1 MCRFLLKIIMNKIF
15 DNTEVAFA
23 LKSNRE
29 LERAYFLFQL
39 IGNQSLVKIGTALT
53 NFALK
58 AHLPVESLIRS
69 TVFDHFC
76 GGVNE
81 IDCLRVVDKMHTK
94 GVSSVLDYSVEGK
107 EKEADFDAT
116 ADEIIRTI
124 AAAKG
129 DPHIPFCVFKVTG
142 VARFELL
149 EKQNEVVR
157 GTLTQLSERDQ
168 SEWNRVVQRVLQICQ
183 AAYDADQRIFI
194 DAEDSWIQD
203 AIDALCHDMMEKF
216 NHNAPIVYNTIQ
228 LYRHDRLDFLKKA
241 HAWSREK
248 GLHYAVKL
256 VRGAY
261 MEKEGKRA
269 AEMGYQNPIQPSK
282 EATDRDF
289 NAGVQYCLDNL
300 QDMALCCGSHN
311 EESSML
317 LAQWMEEKGVVKND
331 NRVAFA
337 QLFGMS
343 DHISYN
349 LSHLNYNVAKYVPY
363 GPIKE
368 VMPYL
373 LRRADEN
380 TSVAGQTGRELSLI
394 MKELNRRK
402 KKKTA

>member
-1 MCRFLLKIIMNKIF
+1 MSPLSFE
-15 DNTEVAFA
+15 NTAIAFKGKDDAA
-23 LKSNRE
+23 LRRS
-29 LERAYFLFQL
+29 YWLFKL
-39 IGNQSLVKIGTALT
+39 IGNPSMVRIGGTLT
-53 NFALK
+53 NVALGIGFPIGWLIKNNIFAQ
-58 AHLPVESLIRS
+58 
-69 TVFDHFC
+69 FC
-76 GGVNE
+76 GGETVE
-81 IDCLRVVDKMHTK
+81 ECKAASARLAEYCIGTI
-94 GVSSVLDYSVEGK
+94 LDYSVEGK
-107 EKEADFDAT
+107 EKESDFDAT

-124 AAAKG
+124 DAAKG
-129 DPHIPFCVFKVTG
+129 NPHIPFCVFKVTG

-157 GTLTQLSERDQ
+157 GHLKQLTEKDQ
-168 SEWNRVVQRVLQICQ
+168 AEWNRVVQRVLRICQ

-203 AIDALCHDMMEKF
+203 AIDTLCHDMMEKF
-216 NHNAPIVYNTIQ
+216 NHRAPIVYNTVQ
-228 LYRHDRLDFLKKA
+228 LYRHDRLAFLKNA
-241 HAWSREK
+241 HAWAREK

-269 AEMGYQNPIQPSK
+269 IEMGYQNPIQPSK

-349 LSHLNYNVAKYVPY
+349 LADAGYNVVKYLPY

-373 LRRADEN
+373 LRRAQEN
-380 TSVAGQTGRELSLI
+380 TSVKGQTSRELGLI
-394 MKELNRRK
+394 LKEKKRREGMK
-402 KKKTA
+402 

>member
-1 MCRFLLKIIMNKIF
+1 MLPLSFE
-15 DNTEVAFA
+15 NTAIAFKGKDDAA
-23 LKSNRE
+23 LRRS
-29 LERAYFLFQL
+29 YWLFKL
-39 IGNQSLVKIGTALT
+39 IGNPTLVKIGGAMTH
-53 NFALK
+53 FAVGIGF
-58 AHLPVESLIRS
+58 PIGWLIKKNI
-69 TVFDHFC
+69 FAQFC
-76 GGVNE
+76 GGETVEECKVASARLAEYN
-81 IDCLRVVDKMHTK
+81 IGTI
-94 GVSSVLDYSVEGK
+94 LDYSVEGK

-129 DPHIPFCVFKVTG
+129 NPHIPFCVFKVTG

-157 GTLTQLSERDQ
+157 GTLTQLSEKDQ

-216 NHNAPIVYNTIQ
+216 NQQAPIVYNTIQ
-228 LYRHDRLDFLKKA
+228 LYRHDRLEFLKKA
-241 HAWSREK
+241 HAWAREK
-248 GLHYAVKL
+248 GLYYAVKL

-289 NAGVQYCLDNL
+289 NAGVQYCLENL

-349 LSHLNYNVAKYVPY
+349 LADAGYNVVKYLPY

-373 LRRADEN
+373 LRRAQEN
-380 TSVAGQTGRELSLI
+380 TSVKGQTSRELGLI
-394 MKELNRRK
+394 LKERKRREGMKQR
-402 KKKTA
+402 

>member
-1 MCRFLLKIIMNKIF
+1 MLPLSFE
-15 DNTEVAFA
+15 NTAIAFKGKDDAA
-23 LKSNRE
+23 LRRS
-29 LERAYFLFQL
+29 YWLFKL
-39 IGNQSLVKIGTALT
+39 IGNPSLVRIGGTLT
-53 NFALK
+53 NVALGIGFPIGWLIKNNIFAQ
-58 AHLPVESLIRS
+58 
-69 TVFDHFC
+69 FC
-76 GGVNE
+76 GGETVE
-81 IDCLRVVDKMHTK
+81 ECKAASARLAEYSIGTI
-94 GVSSVLDYSVEGK
+94 LDFSVEGK
-107 EKEADFDAT
+107 EKELDFDAT

-124 AAAKG
+124 DAAKG
-129 DPHIPFCVFKVTG
+129 NPHIPFCVFKVTG

-157 GTLTQLSERDQ
+157 GTLTQLAEKDEA
-168 SEWNRVVQRVLQICQ
+168 EWNRVVQRVLRICQ

-216 NHNAPIVYNTIQ
+216 NHQAPIVYNTVQ
-228 LYRHDRLDFLKKA
+228 LYRHDRLEFLKNA
-241 HAWSREK
+241 HAWARER

-282 EATDRDF
+282 EATDNDF
-289 NAGVQYCLDNL
+289 NAGVKYCLDNL
-300 QDMALCCGSHN
+300 QNMALCCGSHN

-317 LAQWMEEKGVVKND
+317 LAKMMEERGVVKND

-349 LSHLNYNVAKYVPY
+349 LADAGYNVVKYLPY

-373 LRRADEN
+373 LRRAQEN
-380 TSVAGQTGRELSLI
+380 TSVKGQTSRELGLI
-394 MKELNRRK
+394 LKERESRKGMK
-402 KKKTA
+402 

>member
-1 MCRFLLKIIMNKIF
+1 MSPLSFE
-15 DNTEVAFA
+15 NTAIAFKGKDDAA
-23 LKSNRE
+23 LRRS
-29 LERAYFLFQL
+29 YWLFKL
-39 IGNQSLVKIGTALT
+39 IGNPSMVRIGGTLT
-53 NFALK
+53 NVALGIGFPIGWLIKNNIFAQ
-58 AHLPVESLIRS
+58 
-69 TVFDHFC
+69 FC
-76 GGVNE
+76 GGETVE
-81 IDCLRVVDKMHTK
+81 ECKAASARLAEYGIGTI
-94 GVSSVLDYSVEGK
+94 LDYSVEGK
-107 EKEADFDAT
+107 EKESDFDAT

-124 AAAKG
+124 DAAKG
-129 DPHIPFCVFKVTG
+129 NPHIPFCVFKVTG

-157 GTLTQLSERDQ
+157 GHLKQLTEKNQA
-168 SEWNRVVQRVLQICQ
+168 EWNRVVQRVLRICQ

-203 AIDALCHDMMEKF
+203 AIDTLCHDMMEKF
-216 NHNAPIVYNTIQ
+216 NHRAPIVYNTVQ
-228 LYRHDRLDFLKKA
+228 LYRHDRLAFLKNA
-241 HAWSREK
+241 HAWAREK

-269 AEMGYQNPIQPSK
+269 VEMGYQNPIQPSK

-349 LSHLNYNVAKYVPY
+349 LADAGYNVVKYLPY

-373 LRRADEN
+373 LRRAQEN
-380 TSVAGQTGRELSLI
+380 TSVKGQTSRELGLI
-394 MKELNRRK
+394 LKEKKRREGMK
-402 KKKTA
+402 

>member
-1 MCRFLLKIIMNKIF
+1 MSPLSFE
-15 DNTEVAFA
+15 NTAIAFKGKDDAA
-23 LKSNRE
+23 LRRS
-29 LERAYFLFQL
+29 YWLFKL
-39 IGNQSLVKIGTALT
+39 IGNPSMVRIGGTLT
-53 NFALK
+53 NFALGIGF
-58 AHLPVESLIRS
+58 PIGWLIKNNI
-69 TVFDHFC
+69 FAQFC
-76 GGVNE
+76 GGETVE
-81 IDCLRVVDKMHTK
+81 ECKAASARLAEYGIGTI
-94 GVSSVLDYSVEGK
+94 LDYSVEGK
-107 EKEADFDAT
+107 EKESDFDAT
-116 ADEIIRTI
+116 AEEIIRTI
-124 AAAKG
+124 DAAKG
-129 DPHIPFCVFKVTG
+129 NPHIPFCVFKVTG
-142 VARFELL
+142 IARFELL

-157 GTLTQLSERDQ
+157 GTLTQLTEKDQ
-168 SEWNRVVQRVLQICQ
+168 AEWSRVVQRVLHICQ

-203 AIDALCHDMMEKF
+203 AIDQLCHDMMEKF
-216 NHNAPIVYNTIQ
+216 NHQAPIVYNTVQ
-228 LYRHDRLDFLKKA
+228 LYRHDRLEFLKKT
-241 HAWSREK
+241 HAWAKDK

-289 NAGVQYCLDNL
+289 NAGVKYCLDNL

-317 LAQWMEEKGVVKND
+317 LAQWMEERGIVKND

-349 LSHLNYNVAKYVPY
+349 LADAGYNVVKYLPY

-373 LRRADEN
+373 LRRAQEN
-380 TSVAGQTGRELSLI
+380 TSVKGQTSRELGLI
-394 MKELNRRK
+394 LSERDRRRNNR
-402 KKKTA
+402 

>member
-1 MCRFLLKIIMNKIF
+1 MSLLSF
-15 DNTEVAFA
+15 ENTAIAFKGKDDAA
-23 LKSNRE
+23 LRRS
-29 LERAYFLFQL
+29 YWLFKL
-39 IGNQSLVKIGTALT
+39 IGNPSMVRIGGTLT
-53 NFALK
+53 NFALGIGF
-58 AHLPVESLIRS
+58 PIGWLIKNNI
-69 TVFDHFC
+69 FAQFC
-76 GGVNE
+76 GGETVE
-81 IDCLRVVDKMHTK
+81 ECKAASARLAEYGIGTI
-94 GVSSVLDYSVEGK
+94 LDYSVEGK
-107 EKEADFDAT
+107 EKESDFDAT

-124 AAAKG
+124 DAAKG
-129 DPHIPFCVFKVTG
+129 NPHIPFCVFKVTG

-157 GTLTQLSERDQ
+157 GTLTQLAEKDQ
-168 SEWNRVVQRVLQICQ
+168 AEWNRVVQRVLLICQ
-183 AAYDADQRIFI
+183 ASYDADQRIFI

-216 NHNAPIVYNTIQ
+216 NHQAPIVYNTVQ
-228 LYRHDRLDFLKKA
+228 LYRHDRLEFLKNA
-241 HAWSREK
+241 HAWAKEK

-289 NAGVQYCLDNL
+289 NAGVKYCLDNL
-300 QDMALCCGSHN
+300 QNMALCCGSHN

-317 LAQWMEEKGVVKND
+317 LAQWMEERGVVKND

-349 LSHLNYNVAKYVPY
+349 LADAGYNVVKYLPY

-373 LRRADEN
+373 LRRAQEN
-380 TSVAGQTGRELSLI
+380 TSVKGQTSRELGLI
-394 MKELNRRK
+394 LSERRRRMKR
-402 KKKTA
+402 

>member
-1 MCRFLLKIIMNKIF
+1 MSPLSFE
-15 DNTEVAFA
+15 NTAIAFKGKDDAA
-23 LKSNRE
+23 LRRS
-29 LERAYFLFQL
+29 FWLFKL
-39 IGNQSLVKIGTALT
+39 IGNPSMVKIGGTLT
-53 NFALK
+53 NFALGIGF
-58 AHLPVESLIRS
+58 PIGWLIKNNI
-69 TVFDHFC
+69 FAQFC
-76 GGVNE
+76 GGETVE
-81 IDCLRVVDKMHTK
+81 ECKAASARLAEYGIGTI
-94 GVSSVLDYSVEGK
+94 LDYSVEGK
-107 EKEADFDAT
+107 EKESDFDAT
-116 ADEIIRTI
+116 AEEIIRTI
-124 AAAKG
+124 DAAKG
-129 DPHIPFCVFKVTG
+129 NPHIPFCVFKVTG

-149 EKQNEVVR
+149 ERQNEVVR
-157 GTLTQLSERDQ
+157 GTLTQLTEKDQ
-168 SEWNRVVQRVLQICQ
+168 AEWSRVVQRVLNICQ

-203 AIDALCHDMMEKF
+203 AIDQLCHDMMEKF
-216 NHNAPIVYNTIQ
+216 NHQMPIVYNTVQ
-228 LYRHDRLDFLKKA
+228 LYRHDRLAFLKSA
-241 HAWSREK
+241 HERARAK

-289 NAGVQYCLDNL
+289 NAGVKYCLDNL

-317 LAQWMEEKGVVKND
+317 LAQWMEERGIVKND

-349 LSHLNYNVAKYVPY
+349 LADAGYNVVKYLPY

-373 LRRADEN
+373 LRRAQEN
-380 TSVAGQTGRELSLI
+380 TSVKGQTSRELGLI
-394 MKELNRRK
+394 LKERKRR
-402 KKKTA
+402 AGE

>member
-1 MCRFLLKIIMNKIF
+1 MLPLSFE
-15 DNTEVAFA
+15 NTAIAFKGKDDAA
-23 LKSNRE
+23 LRRS
-29 LERAYFLFQL
+29 YWLFKL
-39 IGNQSLVKIGTALT
+39 IGNPTLVKIGGAMTH
-53 NFALK
+53 FAVGIGF
-58 AHLPVESLIRS
+58 PIGWLIKKNI
-69 TVFDHFC
+69 FAQFC
-76 GGVNE
+76 GGETVEECKVASARLAEYN
-81 IDCLRVVDKMHTK
+81 IGTI
-94 GVSSVLDYSVEGK
+94 LDYSVEGK
-107 EKEADFDAT
+107 EKEVDFDAT

-129 DPHIPFCVFKVTG
+129 NPHIPFCVFKVTG

-157 GTLTQLSERDQ
+157 GTLTQLSEKDQ

-216 NHNAPIVYNTIQ
+216 NQQAPIVYNTIQ
-228 LYRHDRLDFLKKA
+228 LYRHDRLEFLKKA
-241 HAWSREK
+241 HAWAREK
-248 GLHYAVKL
+248 GLYYAVKL

-349 LSHLNYNVAKYVPY
+349 LADAGYNVVKYLPY

-373 LRRADEN
+373 LRRAQEN
-380 TSVAGQTGRELSLI
+380 TSVKGQTSRELGLI
-394 MKELNRRK
+394 LKERKRREGMKQR
-402 KKKTA
+402 

>member
-1 MCRFLLKIIMNKIF
+1 MVR
-15 DNTEVAFA
+15 
-23 LKSNRE
+23 
-29 LERAYFLFQL
+29 
-39 IGNQSLVKIGTALT
+39 IGGTLT
-53 NFALK
+53 NFALGIGF
-58 AHLPVESLIRS
+58 PIGWLIKNNI
-69 TVFDHFC
+69 FAQFC
-76 GGVNE
+76 GGETVE
-81 IDCLRVVDKMHTK
+81 ECKAASARLAEYGIGTI
-94 GVSSVLDYSVEGK
+94 LDYSVEGK
-107 EKEADFDAT
+107 EKESDFDAT
-116 ADEIIRTI
+116 AEEIIRTI
-124 AAAKG
+124 DAAKG
-129 DPHIPFCVFKVTG
+129 NPHIPFCVFKVTG
-142 VARFELL
+142 IARFELL
-149 EKQNEVVR
+149 ERQNEVVR
-157 GTLTQLSERDQ
+157 GTLTQLTEKDQ
-168 SEWNRVVQRVLQICQ
+168 AEWSRVVQRVLHICQ

-203 AIDALCHDMMEKF
+203 AIDQLCHDMMEKF
-216 NHNAPIVYNTIQ
+216 NHQAPIVYNTVQ
-228 LYRHDRLDFLKKA
+228 LYRHDRLEFLKKA
-241 HAWSREK
+241 HAWAKDK

-289 NAGVQYCLDNL
+289 NAGVKYCLDNL

-317 LAQWMEEKGVVKND
+317 LAQWMEERGIVKND

-349 LSHLNYNVAKYVPY
+349 LADAGYNVVKYLPY

-373 LRRADEN
+373 LRRAQEN
-380 TSVAGQTGRELSLI
+380 TSVKGQTSRELGLI
-394 MKELNRRK
+394 LSERDRRRNNR
-402 KKKTA
+402 

>member
-1 MCRFLLKIIMNKIF
+1 MLPLSFE
-15 DNTEVAFA
+15 NTAIAFKGKDDAA
-23 LKSNRE
+23 LRRS
-29 LERAYFLFQL
+29 YWLFKL
-39 IGNQSLVKIGTALT
+39 IGNPTLVKIGGAMTH
-53 NFALK
+53 FAVGIGF
-58 AHLPVESLIRS
+58 PIGWLIKKNI
-69 TVFDHFC
+69 FAQFC
-76 GGVNE
+76 GGETVEECKVASARLAEYN
-81 IDCLRVVDKMHTK
+81 IGTI
-94 GVSSVLDYSVEGK
+94 LDYSVEGK

-129 DPHIPFCVFKVTG
+129 NPHIPFCVFKVTG

-157 GTLTQLSERDQ
+157 GTLTQLSEKDQ
-168 SEWNRVVQRVLQICQ
+168 SEWDRVVQRVLQICQ

-216 NHNAPIVYNTIQ
+216 NQQAPIVYNTIQ
-228 LYRHDRLDFLKKA
+228 LYRHDRLEFLKKA
-241 HAWSREK
+241 HAWAREK
-248 GLHYAVKL
+248 GLYYAVKL

-282 EATDRDF
+282 EATDSDF

-349 LSHLNYNVAKYVPY
+349 LADAGYNVVKYLPY

-373 LRRADEN
+373 LRRAQEN
-380 TSVAGQTGRELSLI
+380 TSVKGQTSRELGLI
-394 MKELNRRK
+394 LKERKRREGMKQR
-402 KKKTA
+402 

>member
-1 MCRFLLKIIMNKIF
+1 MSPLSFE
-15 DNTEVAFA
+15 NTAIAFKGKDDAA
-23 LKSNRE
+23 LRRS
-29 LERAYFLFQL
+29 YWLFKL
-39 IGNQSLVKIGTALT
+39 IGNPSMVRIGGTLT
-53 NFALK
+53 NFALGIGF
-58 AHLPVESLIRS
+58 PIGWLIKNNI
-69 TVFDHFC
+69 FAQFC
-76 GGVNE
+76 GGETVE
-81 IDCLRVVDKMHTK
+81 ECKAASARLAEYGIGTI
-94 GVSSVLDYSVEGK
+94 LDYSVEGK
-107 EKEADFDAT
+107 EKESDFDAT
-116 ADEIIRTI
+116 AEEIIRTI
-124 AAAKG
+124 DAAKG
-129 DPHIPFCVFKVTG
+129 NPHIPFCVFKVTG

-149 EKQNEVVR
+149 ERQNEVVR
-157 GTLTQLSERDQ
+157 GTLTQLTEKDQ
-168 SEWNRVVQRVLQICQ
+168 AEWSRVVQRVLHICQ

-203 AIDALCHDMMEKF
+203 AIDQLCHDMMEKF
-216 NHNAPIVYNTIQ
+216 NHQMPIVYNTVQ
-228 LYRHDRLDFLKKA
+228 LYRHDRLAFLKSA
-241 HAWSREK
+241 HEWARAK

-289 NAGVQYCLDNL
+289 NAGVKYCLDNL

-317 LAQWMEEKGVVKND
+317 LAQWMEERGIVKND

-349 LSHLNYNVAKYVPY
+349 LADAGYNVVKYLPY

-373 LRRADEN
+373 LRRAQEN
-380 TSVAGQTGRELSLI
+380 TSVKGQTSRELGLI
-394 MKELNRRK
+394 LKERKRRGNQDY
-402 KKKTA
+402 

>member
-1 MCRFLLKIIMNKIF
+1 MSLLSF
-15 DNTEVAFA
+15 ENTAIAFKGKDDAA
-23 LKSNRE
+23 LRRS
-29 LERAYFLFQL
+29 YWLFKL
-39 IGNQSLVKIGTALT
+39 IGNPSMVRIGGTLT
-53 NFALK
+53 NFALGIGF
-58 AHLPVESLIRS
+58 PIGWLIKNNI
-69 TVFDHFC
+69 FAQFC
-76 GGVNE
+76 GGETVE
-81 IDCLRVVDKMHTK
+81 ECKAASARLAEYGIGTI
-94 GVSSVLDYSVEGK
+94 LDYSVEGK
-107 EKEADFDAT
+107 EKESDFDAT

-124 AAAKG
+124 DAAKG
-129 DPHIPFCVFKVTG
+129 NPHIPFCVFKVTG

-157 GTLTQLSERDQ
+157 GTLTQLAEKDQ
-168 SEWNRVVQRVLQICQ
+168 AEWNRVVQRVLRICQ

-203 AIDALCHDMMEKF
+203 AIDTLCHDMMEKF
-216 NHNAPIVYNTIQ
+216 NHQAPIVYNTVQ
-228 LYRHDRLDFLKKA
+228 LYRHDRLEFLKNA
-241 HAWSREK
+241 HAWAKEK

-282 EATDRDF
+282 EATDNDF
-289 NAGVQYCLDNL
+289 NAGVKHCLDNL
-300 QDMALCCGSHN
+300 QNMALCCGSHN

-317 LAQWMEEKGVVKND
+317 LAQWMEERGVVKND

-349 LSHLNYNVAKYVPY
+349 LADAGYNVVKYLPY

-373 LRRADEN
+373 LRRAQEN
-380 TSVAGQTGRELSLI
+380 TSVKGQTSRELGLI
-394 MKELNRRK
+394 LKERRRRDEEK
-402 KKKTA
+402 RDKG

>member
-1 MCRFLLKIIMNKIF
+1 MSLLSF
-15 DNTEVAFA
+15 ENTAIAFKGKDDAA
-23 LKSNRE
+23 LRRS
-29 LERAYFLFQL
+29 YWLFKL
-39 IGNQSLVKIGTALT
+39 IGNPSMVRIGGTLT
-53 NFALK
+53 NFALGIGF
-58 AHLPVESLIRS
+58 PIGWLIKNNI
-69 TVFDHFC
+69 FAQFC
-76 GGVNE
+76 GGETVE
-81 IDCLRVVDKMHTK
+81 ECKAASARLAEYGIGTI
-94 GVSSVLDYSVEGK
+94 LDYSVEGK
-107 EKEADFDAT
+107 EKESDFDAT

-124 AAAKG
+124 DAAKG
-129 DPHIPFCVFKVTG
+129 NPHIPFCVFKVTG
-142 VARFELL
+142 IARIELL
-149 EKQNEVVR
+149 EKKNEVVR
-157 GTLTQLSERDQ
+157 GTLTQLAEKDQ
-168 SEWNRVVQRVLQICQ
+168 AEWNRVVQRVLLICQ

-216 NHNAPIVYNTIQ
+216 NHQAPIVYNSVQ
-228 LYRHDRLDFLKKA
+228 LYRHDRLEFLKNA
-241 HAWSREK
+241 HAWAKKK

-282 EATDRDF
+282 EATDNDF
-289 NAGVQYCLDNL
+289 NAGVKYCLDNL
-300 QDMALCCGSHN
+300 QNMALCCGSHN

-317 LAQWMEEKGVVKND
+317 LAQWMEERGVVKND

-349 LSHLNYNVAKYVPY
+349 LADAGYNVVKYLPY

-373 LRRADEN
+373 LRRAQEN
-380 TSVAGQTGRELSLI
+380 TSVKGQTSRELGLI
-394 MKELNRRK
+394 LKERERRRRMKR
-402 KKKTA
+402 

>member
-1 MCRFLLKIIMNKIF
+1 MSLLSF
-15 DNTEVAFA
+15 ENTAIAFKGKDDAA
-23 LKSNRE
+23 LRRS
-29 LERAYFLFQL
+29 YWLFKL
-39 IGNQSLVKIGTALT
+39 IGNPSMVRIGGTLT
-53 NFALK
+53 NFALGIGF
-58 AHLPVESLIRS
+58 PIGWLIKNNI
-69 TVFDHFC
+69 FAQFC
-76 GGVNE
+76 GGETVE
-81 IDCLRVVDKMHTK
+81 ECKAASARLAEYGIGTI
-94 GVSSVLDYSVEGK
+94 LDYSVEGK
-107 EKEADFDAT
+107 EKESDFDAT

-124 AAAKG
+124 DAAKG
-129 DPHIPFCVFKVTG
+129 NPHIPFCVFKVTG
-142 VARFELL
+142 IARFELL

-157 GTLTQLSERDQ
+157 GTLTQLAEKDQ
-168 SEWNRVVQRVLQICQ
+168 AEWNRVVQRVLRICQ

-216 NHNAPIVYNTIQ
+216 NHQAPIVYNTVQ
-228 LYRHDRLDFLKKA
+228 LYRHDRLEFLKNA
-241 HAWSREK
+241 HAWAREN

-317 LAQWMEEKGVVKND
+317 LAQWMEERGVVKND

-349 LSHLNYNVAKYVPY
+349 LADAGYNVVKYLPY

-373 LRRADEN
+373 LRRAQEN
-380 TSVAGQTGRELSLI
+380 TSVKGQTSRELGLI
-394 MKELNRRK
+394 LSERRRRMKR
-402 KKKTA
+402 

>member
-1 MCRFLLKIIMNKIF
+1 MLPLSFE
-15 DNTEVAFA
+15 NTAIAFKGKDDAA
-23 LKSNRE
+23 LRRS
-29 LERAYFLFQL
+29 YWLFKL
-39 IGNQSLVKIGTALT
+39 IGNPTLVKIGGAMTH
-53 NFALK
+53 FAVGIGF
-58 AHLPVESLIRS
+58 PIGWLIKKNI
-69 TVFDHFC
+69 FAQFC
-76 GGVNE
+76 GGETVEECKVASARLAEYN
-81 IDCLRVVDKMHTK
+81 IGTI
-94 GVSSVLDYSVEGK
+94 LDYSVEGK
-107 EKEADFDAT
+107 EKEVDFDAT

-129 DPHIPFCVFKVTG
+129 NPHIPFCVFKVTG

-157 GTLTQLSERDQ
+157 GTLTQLSEKDQ

-216 NHNAPIVYNTIQ
+216 NQQAPIVYNTIQ
-228 LYRHDRLDFLKKA
+228 LYRHDRLEFLKKA
-241 HAWSREK
+241 HAWAREK
-248 GLHYAVKL
+248 GLYYAVKL

-349 LSHLNYNVAKYVPY
+349 LADAGYNVVKYLPY

-373 LRRADEN
+373 LRRAQEN
-380 TSVAGQTGRELSLI
+380 TSVKGQTSRELGLI
-394 MKELNRRK
+394 LKERRRREGVK
-402 KKKTA
+402 LR

>member
-1 MCRFLLKIIMNKIF
+1 MSPLSFE
-15 DNTEVAFA
+15 NTAIAFKGKDDAA
-23 LKSNRE
+23 LRRS
-29 LERAYFLFQL
+29 YWLFKL
-39 IGNQSLVKIGTALT
+39 IGNPSMVRIGGTLT
-53 NFALK
+53 NFALGIGF
-58 AHLPVESLIRS
+58 PIGWLIKNNI
-69 TVFDHFC
+69 FAQFC
-76 GGVNE
+76 GGETVE
-81 IDCLRVVDKMHTK
+81 ECKAASARLAEYGIGTI
-94 GVSSVLDYSVEGK
+94 LDYSVEGK
-107 EKEADFDAT
+107 EKESDFDAT
-116 ADEIIRTI
+116 AEEIIRTI
-124 AAAKG
+124 DAAKG
-129 DPHIPFCVFKVTG
+129 NPHIPFCVFKVTG
-142 VARFELL
+142 IARFELL
-149 EKQNEVVR
+149 ERQNEVVR
-157 GTLTQLSERDQ
+157 GTLTQLTEKDQ
-168 SEWNRVVQRVLQICQ
+168 AEWSRVVQRVLHICQ

-203 AIDALCHDMMEKF
+203 AIDQLCHDMMEKF
-216 NHNAPIVYNTIQ
+216 NHQAPIVYNTVQ
-228 LYRHDRLDFLKKA
+228 LYRHDRLEFLKKA
-241 HAWSREK
+241 HAWAKDK

-289 NAGVQYCLDNL
+289 NAGVKYCLDNL

-317 LAQWMEEKGVVKND
+317 LAQWMEERGIVKND

-349 LSHLNYNVAKYVPY
+349 LADAGYNVVKYLPY

-373 LRRADEN
+373 LRRAQEN
-380 TSVAGQTGRELSLI
+380 TSVKGQTSRELGLI
-394 MKELNRRK
+394 LKERKRRSQD
-402 KKKTA
+402 

>member
-1 MCRFLLKIIMNKIF
+1 MLPLSFE
-15 DNTEVAFA
+15 NTAIAFKGKDDAA
-23 LKSNRE
+23 LRRS
-29 LERAYFLFQL
+29 YWLFKL
-39 IGNQSLVKIGTALT
+39 IGNPTLVKIGGAMTH
-53 NFALK
+53 FAVGIGF
-58 AHLPVESLIRS
+58 PIGWLIKKNI
-69 TVFDHFC
+69 FAQFC
-76 GGVNE
+76 GGETVEECKVASARLAEYN
-81 IDCLRVVDKMHTK
+81 IGTI
-94 GVSSVLDYSVEGK
+94 LDYSVEGK

-129 DPHIPFCVFKVTG
+129 NPHIPFCVFKVTG

-157 GTLTQLSERDQ
+157 GTLTQLSEKDQ
-168 SEWNRVVQRVLQICQ
+168 SEWDRVVQRVLQICQ

-216 NHNAPIVYNTIQ
+216 NHDAPIVYNTIQ

-241 HAWSREK
+241 HVWSREK

-349 LSHLNYNVAKYVPY
+349 LADAGYNVVKYLPY

-373 LRRADEN
+373 LRRAQEN
-380 TSVAGQTGRELSLI
+380 TSVKGQTSRELGLI
-394 MKELNRRK
+394 LKERKRREGMKQR
-402 KKKTA
+402 

>member
-1 MCRFLLKIIMNKIF
+1 MLPLSFE
-15 DNTEVAFA
+15 NTAIAFKGKDDAA
-23 LKSNRE
+23 LRRS
-29 LERAYFLFQL
+29 YWLFKL
-39 IGNQSLVKIGTALT
+39 IGNPTLVKIGGAMTH
-53 NFALK
+53 FAVGIGF
-58 AHLPVESLIRS
+58 PIGWLIKKNI
-69 TVFDHFC
+69 FAQFC
-76 GGVNE
+76 GGETVEECKVASARLAEYN
-81 IDCLRVVDKMHTK
+81 IGTI
-94 GVSSVLDYSVEGK
+94 LDYSVEGK

-282 EATDRDF
+282 EATDSDF

-349 LSHLNYNVAKYVPY
+349 LADAGYNVVKYLPY

-373 LRRADEN
+373 LRRAQEN
-380 TSVAGQTGRELSLI
+380 TSVKGQTSRELGLI
-394 MKELNRRK
+394 LKERKRREGMKQR
-402 KKKTA
+402 

>member
-1 MCRFLLKIIMNKIF
+1 MSPLSFE
-15 DNTEVAFA
+15 NTAIAFKGKDDAA
-23 LKSNRE
+23 LRRS
-29 LERAYFLFQL
+29 YWLFKL
-39 IGNQSLVKIGTALT
+39 IGNPSMVRIGGTLT
-53 NFALK
+53 NFALGIGF
-58 AHLPVESLIRS
+58 PIGWLIKNNI
-69 TVFDHFC
+69 FAQFC
-76 GGVNE
+76 GGETVE
-81 IDCLRVVDKMHTK
+81 ECKAASARLAEYGIGTI
-94 GVSSVLDYSVEGK
+94 LDYSVEGK
-107 EKEADFDAT
+107 EKESDFDAT
-116 ADEIIRTI
+116 AEEIIRTI
-124 AAAKG
+124 DAAKG
-129 DPHIPFCVFKVTG
+129 NPHIPFCVFKVTG

-149 EKQNEVVR
+149 ERQNEVVR
-157 GTLTQLSERDQ
+157 GTLTQLTEKDQ
-168 SEWNRVVQRVLQICQ
+168 AEWSRVVQRVLHICQ

-203 AIDALCHDMMEKF
+203 AIDQLCHDMMEKF
-216 NHNAPIVYNTIQ
+216 NHQAPIVYNTVQ
-228 LYRHDRLDFLKKA
+228 LYRHDRLAFLKSA
-241 HAWSREK
+241 HEWARGK

-289 NAGVQYCLDNL
+289 NAGVKYCLDNL

-317 LAQWMEEKGVVKND
+317 LAQWMEERGIVKND

-349 LSHLNYNVAKYVPY
+349 LADAGYNVVKYLPY

-373 LRRADEN
+373 LRRAKEN
-380 TSVAGQTGRELSLI
+380 TSVKGQTSRELGLI
-394 MKELNRRK
+394 LSERDRRRNNR
-402 KKKTA
+402 

>member
-1 MCRFLLKIIMNKIF
+1 MLPLSFE
-15 DNTEVAFA
+15 NTAIAFKGKDDAA
-23 LKSNRE
+23 LRRS
-29 LERAYFLFQL
+29 YWLFKL
-39 IGNQSLVKIGTALT
+39 IGNPTLVKIGGAMTH
-53 NFALK
+53 FAVGIGF
-58 AHLPVESLIRS
+58 PIGWLIKKNI
-69 TVFDHFC
+69 FAQFC
-76 GGVNE
+76 GGETVEECKVASARLAEYN
-81 IDCLRVVDKMHTK
+81 IGTI
-94 GVSSVLDYSVEGK
+94 LDYSVEGK

-129 DPHIPFCVFKVTG
+129 NPHIPFCVFKVTG

-157 GTLTQLSERDQ
+157 GTLTQLSEKDQ

-194 DAEDSWIQD
+194 DAEDSWFQD

-216 NHNAPIVYNTIQ
+216 NQQAPIVYNTIQ
-228 LYRHDRLDFLKKA
+228 LYRHDRLEFLKKA
-241 HAWSREK
+241 HAWAREK

-349 LSHLNYNVAKYVPY
+349 LADAGYNVVKYLPY

-373 LRRADEN
+373 LRRAQEN
-380 TSVAGQTGRELSLI
+380 TSVKGQTSRELGLI
-394 MKELNRRK
+394 LKERKRREGMKQR
-402 KKKTA
+402 

>member
-1 MCRFLLKIIMNKIF
+1 MLPLSFE
-15 DNTEVAFA
+15 NTAIAFKGKDDAA
-23 LKSNRE
+23 LRRS
-29 LERAYFLFQL
+29 YWLFKL
-39 IGNQSLVKIGTALT
+39 IGNPSLVRIGGTLT
-53 NFALK
+53 NVALGIGFPIGWLIKNNIFAQ
-58 AHLPVESLIRS
+58 
-69 TVFDHFC
+69 FC
-76 GGVNE
+76 GGETVE
-81 IDCLRVVDKMHTK
+81 ECKAASARLADYGIGTI
-94 GVSSVLDYSVEGK
+94 LDYSVEGK
-107 EKEADFDAT
+107 EKESDFDAT

-124 AAAKG
+124 EAAKG
-129 DPHIPFCVFKVTG
+129 NPHIPFCVFKVTG

-149 EKQNEVVR
+149 ERQNEVVR
-157 GTLTQLSERDQ
+157 GTLTQLSEKDQ
-168 SEWNRVVQRVLQICQ
+168 AEWNRVVQRVLRICQ

-216 NHNAPIVYNTIQ
+216 NHQAPIVYNTVQ
-228 LYRHDRLDFLKKA
+228 LYRHDRLEFLKNA
-241 HAWSREK
+241 HAWARER

-269 AEMGYQNPIQPSK
+269 AELGYPNPIQPSK
-282 EATDRDF
+282 ADTDNDF
-289 NAGVQYCLDNL
+289 NAGVRYCLDNL
-300 QDMALCCGSHN
+300 QNMALCCGSHN

-317 LAQWMEEKGVVKND
+317 LAQWMEERGVVKND

-349 LSHLNYNVAKYVPY
+349 LADAGYNVVKYLPY

-373 LRRADEN
+373 LRRAQEN
-380 TSVAGQTGRELSLI
+380 TSVKGQTSRELGLI
-394 MKELNRRK
+394 LKERKRRAGEK
-402 KKKTA
+402 N

>member
-1 MCRFLLKIIMNKIF
+1 MLPLSFE
-15 DNTEVAFA
+15 NTAIAFKGKDDAA
-23 LKSNRE
+23 LRRS
-29 LERAYFLFQL
+29 YWLFKL
-39 IGNQSLVKIGTALT
+39 IGNPSLVRIGGTLT
-53 NFALK
+53 NVALGIGFPIGWLIKNNIFAQ
-58 AHLPVESLIRS
+58 
-69 TVFDHFC
+69 FC
-76 GGVNE
+76 GGETVE
-81 IDCLRVVDKMHTK
+81 ECKAASARLADYGIGTI
-94 GVSSVLDYSVEGK
+94 LDYSVEGK
-107 EKEADFDAT
+107 EKESDFDAT

-124 AAAKG
+124 EAAKG
-129 DPHIPFCVFKVTG
+129 NPHIPFCVFKVTG

-149 EKQNEVVR
+149 ERQNEVVR
-157 GTLTQLSERDQ
+157 GTLTQLSEKDQ
-168 SEWNRVVQRVLQICQ
+168 AEWSRVVQRVLRICQ

-216 NHNAPIVYNTIQ
+216 NHQAPIVYNTVQ
-228 LYRHDRLDFLKKA
+228 LYRHDRLAFLKSA
-241 HAWSREK
+241 HEWARAK

-269 AEMGYQNPIQPSK
+269 AELGYPNPIQPSK
-282 EATDRDF
+282 AATDNDF
-289 NAGVQYCLDNL
+289 NAGIRYCLDNL
-300 QDMALCCGSHN
+300 QNMALCCGSHN

-317 LAQWMEEKGVVKND
+317 LAQWMEERGVVKND

-349 LSHLNYNVAKYVPY
+349 LADAGYNVVKYLPY

-373 LRRADEN
+373 LRRAQEN
-380 TSVAGQTGRELSLI
+380 TSVKGQTSRELGLI
-394 MKELNRRK
+394 LKERKRR
-402 KKKTA
+402 AEE

>member
-1 MCRFLLKIIMNKIF
+1 MSLLSF
-15 DNTEVAFA
+15 ENTAIAFKGKDDAA
-23 LKSNRE
+23 LRRS
-29 LERAYFLFQL
+29 YWLFKL
-39 IGNQSLVKIGTALT
+39 IGNPSMVRIGGTLT
-53 NFALK
+53 NFALGIGF
-58 AHLPVESLIRS
+58 PIGWLIKNNI
-69 TVFDHFC
+69 FAQFC
-76 GGVNE
+76 GGETVE
-81 IDCLRVVDKMHTK
+81 ECKAASARLAEYGIGTI
-94 GVSSVLDYSVEGK
+94 LDYSVEGK
-107 EKEADFDAT
+107 EKESDFDAT

-124 AAAKG
+124 DAAKG
-129 DPHIPFCVFKVTG
+129 NPHIPFCVFKVTG

-157 GTLTQLSERDQ
+157 GTLTQLAEKDQ
-168 SEWNRVVQRVLQICQ
+168 AEWNRVVQRVLLICQ

-216 NHNAPIVYNTIQ
+216 NHQAPIVYNTVQ
-228 LYRHDRLDFLKKA
+228 LYRHDRLEFLKNA
-241 HAWSREK
+241 HAWAKEK
-248 GLHYAVKL
+248 GLHYSVKL

-289 NAGVQYCLDNL
+289 NAGVKYCLDNL
-300 QDMALCCGSHN
+300 QNMALCCGSHN

-317 LAQWMEEKGVVKND
+317 LAQWMEERGVVKND

-349 LSHLNYNVAKYVPY
+349 LADAGYNVVKYLPY

-373 LRRADEN
+373 LRRAQEN
-380 TSVAGQTGRELSLI
+380 TSVKGQTSRELGLI
-394 MKELNRRK
+394 LKERERRRRMKR
-402 KKKTA
+402 